1 MNFLST
7 TVAVISLAAALEG
20 NIFVESNLIVW
31 FIVLTFVGK
40 SQGQVKLTLPEHVVL
55 NGNVN
60 GQCSIEANGPL
71 HIVVFPPGKCKY
83 ETVIK
88 QKNSTYSLIQ
98 FVIKNVTTT
107 CTCGCLL
114 YGQLKKSKRVSVIS
128 TSIFSCV
135 ATQKPIDMWFN

>member
-7 TVAVISLAAALEG
+7 TVAVICLAAALEG

-31 FIVLTFVGK
+31 FIVLILVGK
-40 SQGQVKLTLPEHVVL
+40 SQGQVKLTLPDHVVL

-71 HIVVFPPGKCKY
+71 HIAVFPPGKCKY
-83 ETVIK
+83 ETVRK

-114 YGQLKKSKRVSVIS
+114 YGRLKESKRVSVIS

-135 ATQKPIDMWFN
+135 ATQNL